1 MERIRRMIDDVMARK
16 DVQVEENGE
25 VILTGKIADTMPQ
38 QYCWEL
44 FKPLSDAEI
53 SQLSEGYRNAFPEA
67 LKDFYRMT
75 NGAFLFGR
83 HISIYGMPLWSAN
96 YKQPMALAFAD
107 GHRTKGCPKERLFFA
122 SYNTEPETQLF
133 FDTSEASGAV
143 YAARYGSNDVIAQW
157 PSMADWFVSEYEKIA
172 GKYEQGEYVIE
183 EIVKGV
189 LQEIKFGE

>member
-25 VILTGKIADTMPQ
+25 VILAGKIADTMPQ

-44 FKPLSDAEI
+44 FKPLSEAEI
-53 SQLSEGYRNAFPEA
+53 SQLAEGYRNAFPEA

-133 FDTSEASGAV
+133 FDTREASGAV
-143 YAARYGSNDVIAQW
+143 YAAQFGSNDVIAQW
-157 PSMADWFVSEYEKIA
+157 SSMVDWFVSEYEKYA

>member
-1 MERIRRMIDDVMARK
+1 MERIRRMIDDVMAWPG
-16 DVQVEENGE
+16 VQIEENGE
-25 VILTGKIADTMPQ
+25 VILAGKIPDTMPQ

-44 FKPLSDAEI
+44 FKPLDDAEI
-53 SQLSEGYRNAFPEA
+53 SQLAEGYRNAFPEA
-67 LKDFYRMT
+67 LKAFYRMT

-96 YKQPMALAFAD
+96 YKQPVALAFAD

-122 SYNTEPETQLF
+122 AYNTESETQVF

-157 PSMADWFVSEYEKIA
+157 PSMADWFVSEYEKYA
-172 GKYEQGEYVIE
+172 EKYEQGEYVIE

-189 LQEIKFGE
+189 LQEISFGE